1 MTILRKTLAVLG
13 GILSGGLVITAVEA
27 IGHSFA
33 RGEAVFG
40 VAITGYGIGTAAG
53 SFVAAR
59 FGDRVCSMI
68 VTSALAILA
77 AINFFAFPHPLWF
90 APTAVIIMLLGWALG
105 AQFAGVR
112 GIKSGETQ

>member
-1 MTILRKTLAVLG
+1 MTILRKSLAVVG
-13 GILSGGLVITAVEA
+13 GILIGGLLIAAVEA
-27 IGHSFA
+27 VGHSLV

-40 VAITGYGIGTAAG
+40 VAITGYGFGAAAG
-53 SFVAAR
+53 SLVAAR
-59 FGDRVCSMI
+59 FADRVCSMI
-68 VTSALAILA
+68 VTGALALVA

-112 GIKSGETQ
+112 GITSGEAQ